1 MRKVLTIILLALV
14 MCTLNICAQRHEILS
29 PRIMTLR
36 VMVNNDWNKLPVMR
50 LNSVD
55 RLHIDFDDMTHEY
68 SRYAYSLE
76 HCEADWTLSEELFA
90 SDYMTGFNEGNIIED
105 YVESINTTELYTHY
119 SLTIPNAKCK
129 PKISGNYK
137 LTVYDENDDNRE
149 ILVVCFMVTEMKMGL
164 GMSVTTATDIDI
176 NHAHQQVEMQLKYNG
191 MKVIDRES
199 QLTTVVM
206 QNNRWDNAKI
216 NVNPQFIMSDG
227 LQWIHC
233 RDLIFKAGNTYHKY
247 EILDVTHPTMGIDKI
262 NWDGSSYEVYPFV
275 DEPRKNYL
283 TDEALN
289 GGYII
294 RNSDNR
300 DIDFTC
306 EYVYVNYELKCP
318 QPVDGD
324 VYINGMWTYDQF
336 LPQYRMTYDYQSQ
349 SYKARI
355 LQKQGYYSY
364 QYLWMNNEGEI
375 QLMPT
380 EGNYFQTVNS
390 YQALVYF
397 RGMGERTDR
406 LVGYASVTTQ

>member
-1 MRKVLTIILLALV
+1 MA
-14 MCTLNICAQRHEILS
+14 
-29 PRIMTLR
+29 
-36 VMVNNDWNKLPVMR
+36 
-50 LNSVD
+50 
-55 RLHIDFDDMTHEY
+55 
-68 SRYAYSLE
+68 
-76 HCEADWTLSEELFA
+76 
-90 SDYMTGFNEGNIIED
+90 
-105 YVESINTTELYTHY
+105 
-119 SLTIPNAKCK
+119 
-129 PKISGNYK
+129 
-137 LTVYDENDDNRE
+137 
-149 ILVVCFMVTEMKMGL
+149 
-164 GMSVTTATDIDI
+164 
-176 NHAHQQVEMQLKYNG
+176 
-191 MKVIDRES
+191 
-199 QLTTVVM
+199 
-206 QNNRWDNAKI
+206 
-216 NVNPQFIMSDG
+216 DG

-318 QPVDGD
+318 QPVEGD